1 MLVDRRYIHL
11 LLLLAFQLVS
21 TAEYYNGSRPY
32 IDTSPP
38 TLEAVAHHRKLISTE
53 NFDWKAYL
61 GYNKDLTAQGI
72 NTEAAAVSHFV
83 TVGHKEGRRYNKVM
97 PGMENFDW
105 RSYLQ
110 LNPDLYKAGL
120 NTENH
125 AWSHYRAIGV
135 REGRHSHTTA
145 PMNASFE
152 AGLQKLHAYIQ
163 SKRDLDD
170 IPIEKTN
177 FVLYHLEDVESS
189 ANSIAVTFNNVKLF
203 ASAVKRNDIDVFAA
217 QNAFYWINVA
227 SVSYNPLADLFPVH
241 NLNVALVNWEIDG
254 GQMNAHIDTLK
265 RLSPIIMADF
275 SAVFF
280 SSSGVRGPFEK
291 RGNGE
296 WLGSY
301 RSLLEA
307 NNVGVVGAT
316 LACSPKPHIQ
326 THFFGVR
333 STMVPHMLSSV
344 NDNYLNMELWVSLDD
359 FFEMEMTD
367 IARKQG
373 FEVAS
378 MLHYSRLGTPYFQG
392 DCYNDTHLMEHT
404 SHLASMREWCHVAPS
419 EVNFVRWSGESLGAR
434 GYPCNKAIA
443 TDADSV
449 SIMEEEM
456 TKIAS
461 AEANTQIELSE
472 ALTGGQ
478 LFDLYQSYTEDFW
491 RHRNISVV
499 NNAKLQV
506 TTDLSEQALLEIDK
520 SKLISVAEDADA
532 EPKVCF
538 LVRTSKAH
546 DPALTTNSKAKYG
559 MLQMDIDGNIKS
571 KPLPIMYPSC
581 VIFSTY
587 VIIFVPFLSHQR
599 CCARRTA
606 TGRHSTS

>member
-1 MLVDRRYIHL
+1 MFAKNNFVHFVVLLV
-11 LLLLAFQLVS
+11 FQLAN
-21 TAEYYNGSRPY
+21 TAEYHNVTRNLHGNS
-32 IDTSPP
+32 SPVLGEP
-38 TLEAVAHHRKLISTE
+38 QSTDLWALRRRLVSTE

-61 GYNKDLTAQGI
+61 SYNKDLTAQGI

-83 TVGHKEGRRYNKVM
+83 TVGHKEGRRYAKVM
-97 PGMENFDW
+97 PGMEKFDW
-105 RSYLQ
+105 RAYLQ

-125 AWSHYRAIGV
+125 AWSHYRAIGI
-135 REGRHSHTTA
+135 REGRHSQTTV
-145 PMNASFE
+145 PMNTSFE

-170 IPIEKTN
+170 ISVEKTN

-189 ANSIAVTFNNVKLF
+189 TNSIAVTFNNVKLF
-203 ASAVKRNDIDVFAA
+203 ASAVKRNDIDVFAD

-241 NLNVALVNWEIDG
+241 NLNIALVNWEIDG

-265 RLSPIIMADF
+265 RLSPIILADF

-291 RGNGE
+291 RGSGA
-296 WLGSY
+296 WLGAY
-301 RSLLEA
+301 RALLGA

-316 LACSPKPHIQ
+316 LACAPKPHIQ

-333 STMVPHMLSSV
+333 TSMVPFMLSSV
-344 NDNYLNMELWVSLDD
+344 SDNYLTMELWVSLDD
-359 FFEMEMTD
+359 FFEMEMTE
-367 IARKQG
+367 IARKNG

-378 MLHYSRLGTPYFQG
+378 MLHSKRLGTPYFQG

-404 SHLASMREWCHVAPS
+404 SHLASMHEWCHVSPE

-449 SIMEEEM
+449 TVMEEEM
-456 TKIAS
+456 GQIAVN
-461 AEANTQIELSE
+461 EPNLLIEPSE

-478 LFDLYQSYTEDFW
+478 LFDLYQSYNDDFW
-491 RHRNISVV
+491 RHRNVTVV
-499 NNAKLQV
+499 NNAKLHA
-506 TTDLSEQALLEIDK
+506 TPELSDQALLELDQS
-520 SKLISVAEDADA
+520 SKQGIVGGDGDGFGGGDGGDEN
-532 EPKVCF
+532 PKVCF
-538 LVRTSKAH
+538 LVRTSKMH

-559 MLQMDIDGNIKS
+559 MIQMDIDGNIKS
-571 KPLPIMYPSC
+571 KCRI
-581 VIFSTY
+581 
-587 VIIFVPFLSHQR
+587 
-599 CCARRTA
+599 
-606 TGRHSTS
+606 